1 MIFNDPYIQEMI
13 GQILNQ
19 SSFTMDNLPTQ
30 KNMAGTIQEQ
40 RKVLEAVKNKKL
52 FPFILKLSTVEN
64 EIKVMNASKYKDKIL
79 KIYDAQKENKV

>member
-30 KNMAGTIQEQ
+30 KNMAGRIQEQ

-79 KIYDAQKENKV
+79 KIYDASKRK